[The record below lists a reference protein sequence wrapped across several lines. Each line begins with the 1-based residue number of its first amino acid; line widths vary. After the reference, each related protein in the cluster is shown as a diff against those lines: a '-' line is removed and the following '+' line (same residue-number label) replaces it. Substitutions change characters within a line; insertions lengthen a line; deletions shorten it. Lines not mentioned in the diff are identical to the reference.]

1 MVMGAASVLFR
12 SIRFRNNL
20 TANRAGGERP
30 NRTRSTENAGFAQRN
45 SRNGD
50 TAKNGLVPQR

>member
-1 MVMGAASVLFR
+1 MVMGCGLGVFR

-30 NRTRSTENAGFAQRN
+30 NRARSTENAGFARRN
-45 SRNGD
+45 RRNGD
-50 TAKNGLVPQR
+50 TAKNGLVLQR